1 MAYDV
6 LKTTVQNAL
15 PDNTSNE
22 ISAADVRSSIL
33 AVINSLG
40 AEFQFGGEAEP
51 TDNPGTPD
59 YKVAYLASTPGT
71 YSNFGGITLADGEVA
86 ILLWNGSAWSK
97 KETGIMAKNSAI
109 GTDML
114 LADMGDVSDGLKIP
128 LVSFVKD
135 ALCKSV
141 SWDAQAIDLAN
152 VRTRDYSL
160 RVDGSMTSNTNYKHK
175 EIPVRAGDIL
185 VVQADPEADAASVA
199 VFMTD
204 YTRLGAGASIPLAFV
219 LSVGK
224 TYVLKAPEGATRF
237 VWTTVSAYGNVAPIA
252 ITLYREKVA
261 DVEDGQREITPISA
275 YGFGPYNEQITAQS
289 WESSYMVP
297 VKAGKLYLFHLSRSS
312 AATSPIH
319 CAGISELP
327 YSGQSPEYIFDYVF
341 ADGVL
346 RYVPA
351 ADGFFMFAMSYAGAL
366 TITQSIEVNSNGGGI
381 PSTTIPGDADVPN
394 VVKDVYYFEAAP
406 IATLAKRTGYINSAG
421 CYQYSS
427 KHVIVAVRPGGYVAV
442 TANPNRESYIAFLTS
457 GAAPV
462 SGELAALVSGTHRMT
477 VEQAGSIILR
487 VPETA
492 SYLYV
497 HLGTAEDNY
506 PYAPTYV
513 GISQGI
519 ATGAS
524 GGASL
529 ADEQLQTIRQRIVS
543 RSSVLGFLPASP
555 ETDANGWDV
564 YPKELQRLNCIKIAM
579 QLCNV
584 KWTPK
589 GNIMGKNDPDGTAH
603 ASGVE
608 QTGIPYSGNW
618 HNYKYVGIEVSLETF
633 MTAVN
638 NPYSL
643 LYTEN
648 VSKDYSRSAWGR
660 IYYNT
665 NGWAYYGTVCCGFT
679 SAVNGQ
685 PTKYGND
692 AFPKVA
698 RTVGIYVPIFDD
710 RNVDNLKLCDE
721 YNNAAHSFMIIG
733 LHRDANGHVDKV
745 KIAESTSAVQGT
757 QYRTFNSVSAFISHI
772 NRSGDFFYGYR
783 CADMYKNVNYTP
795 SPFVPLSEF
804 GETPA
809 PYVYNNDIC
818 CFAGDKA
825 TFMQGDRIAVNYNLT
840 ATPSHT
846 WTGIEVYKDDVLLD
860 TYSLAAIDQSALD
873 ESQRNHALDLGTSL
887 APGKYKARMTDGTNF
902 SDYTYWEILNNNI
915 SVVQGDGG
923 EYIVKVNSGEPLM
936 YVYCGQEYD
945 GGEYFFGVPS
955 GVNFFLNR
963 AGREPD
969 WEEAFANEMRLYY
982 DKLLSSW
989 GYDPAENSQIR
1000 VMLKGEYGMAATP
1013 PITLPGR

>member
-1 MAYDV
+1 MAYTT
-6 LKTTVQNAL
+6 LKAAIQAVIKQNG
-15 PDNTSNE
+15 NNE
-22 ISAADVRSSIL
+22 ITGDLLQQALLSMIS
-33 AVINSLG
+33 SLG
-40 AEFQFGGEAEP
+40 AENQFGGEAKP

-97 KETGIMAKNSAI
+97 QETGLMAKDSAI

-114 LADMGDVSDGLKIP
+114 LAEMGDVSDGSKIP

-141 SWDAQAIDLAN
+141 NWGAQAIDLAN
-152 VRTRDYSL
+152 VRVRNYSL

-175 EIPVRAGDIL
+175 EIPVQAGDIL

-204 YTRLGAGASIPLAFV
+204 YTRLGPSATIPIAFS

-224 TYVLKAPEGATRF
+224 TYVLKAPAGATRF
-237 VWTTVSAYGNVAPIA
+237 VWTTVSTYGNVAPTA

-261 DVEDGQREITPISA
+261 DDEAGQREITPVSA
-275 YGFGPYNEQITAQS
+275 YGYGPYNEAITAES
-289 WESSYMVP
+289 WQYSFMIRA
-297 VKAGKLYLFHLSRSS
+297 KAGKTYLIHLSRSS
-312 AATSPIH
+312 SIVSPVRVASIP
-319 CAGISELP
+319 ELP
-327 YSGQSPEYIFDYVF
+327 YANQVPDTYNDYTF
-341 ADGVL
+341 SDGVL
-346 RYVPA
+346 RYVA
-351 ADGFFMFAMSYAGAL
+351 TADAFLMFAHSSSSELQIVSALEVDSDAGGVPKSC
-366 TITQSIEVNSNGGGI
+366 T
-381 PSTTIPGDADVPN
+381 PSGADVPDL
-394 VVKDVYYFEAAP
+394 VKDVYYFDTIP
-406 IATLAKRTGYINSAG
+406 VSTLTKRTGFINNVG

-427 KHVIVAVRPGGYVAV
+427 KHVITPIAAGGYVV
-442 TANPNRESYIAFLTS
+442 VQANANNSAYFAFLS
-457 GAAPV
+457 SNAAPV
-462 SGELAALVSGTHRMT
+462 TGEPAALVGGTHRMSVAPGERT
-477 VEQAGSIILR
+477 IVR
-487 VPETA
+487 VPVGA
-492 SYLYV
+492 AYLYV
-497 HLGTAEDNY
+497 HLGTVADY
-506 PYAPTYV
+506 PNIPAYV
-513 GISQGI
+513 GVSAGL
-519 ATGAS
+519 AAGAS
-524 GGASL
+524 GGAG
-529 ADEQLQTIRQRIVS
+529 AAGEQLQTIRTRHLS
-543 RSSVLGFLPASP
+543 RASVLGFLPADP
-555 ETDANGWDV
+555 ETDGSGWDV
-564 YPKELQRLNCIKIAM
+564 LPKELQRLNSLKKAM
-579 QLCNV
+579 QLCNI

-603 ASGVE
+603 ESGVE

-618 HNYKYVGIEVSLETF
+618 HNYKYVGIEVSIETF

-648 VSKDYSRSAWGR
+648 ISGDYSRSAWGKK
-660 IYYNT
+660 YYNT
-665 NGWAYYGTVCCGFT
+665 NGWSYYGTVCCGFT
-679 SAVNGQ
+679 SGVNGQ
-685 PTKYGND
+685 PTKYGNV
-692 AFPKVA
+692 ATPIVA
-698 RTVGIYVPIFDD
+698 RTVGIFIPIFDD
-710 RNVDNLKLCDE
+710 RNLDNLKLCDI
-721 YNNAAHSFMIIG
+721 YDNNAHSFLIFG

-757 QYRTFNSVSAFISHI
+757 QYRTFNSVSAFINHI

-783 CADMYKNVNYTP
+783 CADLYKNVEYTP

-804 GETPA
+804 GENPA

-846 WTGIEVYKDDVLLD
+846 WTGIEVYKDDVLLN

-873 ESQRNHALDLGTSL
+873 ESQRYHALDLGTSL
-887 APGKYKARMTDGTNF
+887 APGKYKARMTDGANF

-969 WEEAFANEMRLYY
+969 WDEAFANEMRLYY

-1000 VMLKGEYGMAATP
+1000 VMLKGDYGMAATP